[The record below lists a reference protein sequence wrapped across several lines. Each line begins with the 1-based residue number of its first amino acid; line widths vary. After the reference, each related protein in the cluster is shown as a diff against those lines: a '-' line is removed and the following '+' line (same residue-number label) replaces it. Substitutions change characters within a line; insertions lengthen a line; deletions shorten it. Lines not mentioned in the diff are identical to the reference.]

1 MPKISVIV
9 PVYKVEK
16 YLDRCVRSLL
26 GQTFADFEIILVD
39 DGSPDNCGRM
49 CDDWA
54 KKENRIRVIHKKN
67 GGLSSARNAG
77 LAQIRG
83 KFVSFTDSDDWVEP
97 QMLQHL
103 YDLLQQYPDAQMA
116 QCDYVVDKEERYLS
130 HQPKEVIEVF
140 DQQRMWEYFFRI
152 RGEESNNAVWNK
164 LYRADFLAGFQFVE
178 TLNEDVEASFE
189 FFDRAT
195 KMVKTNQRL
204 CHYFV
209 NREGITNSAFSRNDL
224 QYLAVWDRVLER
236 TEREH
241 PQNLHYAQM
250 YRKRAN
256 FTMLSKMRLRGYDK
270 SDIFLCQTYRE
281 LKKQVRK
288 DLKALMRWN
297 MPLSRKMLLV
307 LLCI

>member
-16 YLDRCVRSLL
+16 YLDRCIRSLL
-26 GQTFADFEIILVD
+26 GQTFTDFEVILVD

-54 KKENRIRVIHKKN
+54 RKESRIRVIHKKN

-77 LAQIRG
+77 LAEIRG
-83 KFVSFTDSDDWVEP
+83 EFVSFTDSDDWVEP

-116 QCDYVVDKEERYLS
+116 QCAYVVDKEEHYLS
-130 HQPKEVIEVF
+130 QQPKEVIEVF

-195 KMVKTNQRL
+195 QMVKTNQCL

-209 NREGITNSAFSRNDL
+209 NREGITNSNFSRKDL
-224 QYLAVWDRVLER
+224 QYLAVWDRVLKR
-236 TEREH
+236 TEREY
-241 PQNLHYAQM
+241 PRYLHYAQM

-256 FTMLSKMRLRGYDK
+256 FTLLSKMRLRGYDK
-270 SDIFLCQTYRE
+270 SDDLLCQTYRE
-281 LKKQVRK
+281 LKSQVRK
-288 DLKALMRWN
+288 DFKALMGWN
-297 MPLSRKMLLV
+297 MPLSRKILLV

>member
-1 MPKISVIV
+1 MPEISVIV

-16 YLDRCVRSLL
+16 YLDRCVQSLL
-26 GQTFADFEIILVD
+26 RQTFTNFEIILVD
-39 DGSPDNCGRM
+39 DGSPDNCGQM

-54 KKENRIRVIHKKN
+54 KKESRIRVIHKKN

-77 LAQIRG
+77 LTQIRG
-83 KFVSFTDSDDWVEP
+83 KFVCFIDSDDWVEP

-103 YDLLQQYPDAQMA
+103 RNLLKQYPDAQMS
-116 QCDYVVDKEERYLS
+116 QCAYVVDKEEHYLS
-130 HQPKEVIEVF
+130 QQPKEIIEVF
-140 DQQRMWEYFFRI
+140 DQRRMWEYFFRI

-164 LYRADFLAGFQFVE
+164 LYRSEFLEGFLFVE

-189 FFDRAT
+189 FFHRAT
-195 KMVKTNQRL
+195 KMVKTNQCL

-209 NREGITNSAFSRNDL
+209 NNEGITNSAFSQKDL
-224 QYLAVWDRVLER
+224 QYLAVWDRVLDR
-236 TEREH
+236 TEQEH
-241 PQNLHYAQM
+241 PEYLYYAQM

-270 SDIFLCQTYRE
+270 TDVFLCQTYRE

-288 DLKALMRWN
+288 DFGALMKWN
-297 MPLSRKMLLV
+297 MPLSRKVLLV